1 MKNLTKLF
9 RKLTPLEVAS
19 KELMD
24 TELALLQAQTA
35 VEWAEAQVGEYK
47 KRIDRLRKY
56 INTVTGETK

>member
-1 MKNLTKLF
+1 MKNLIKLF